1 MRRVQSDPS
10 FNKPEVAKVPRP
22 LSRRHVVASMID
34 LAMPRISSTVETVAK
49 DVVAKV
55 VGDAPQGEETLKAIR
70 ANLEK

>member
-34 LAMPRISSTVETVAK
+34 LAMPRISVAK
-49 DVVAKV
+49 DAVAKV
-55 VGDAPQGEETLKAIR
+55 VGDAPQGEETLKTIR